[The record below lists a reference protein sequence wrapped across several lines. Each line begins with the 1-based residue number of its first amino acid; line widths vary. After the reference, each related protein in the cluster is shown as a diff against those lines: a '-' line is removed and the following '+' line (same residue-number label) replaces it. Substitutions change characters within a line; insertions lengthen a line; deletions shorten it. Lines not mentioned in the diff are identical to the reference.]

1 MMSVDIGRSF
11 PLRAAYI
18 GLVPLQHPHDSQSCF
33 NSPSEW
39 GHFVTEQLLK
49 PEDRAEFSQGCQKKK
64 NNFWIFVGNVAV
76 SQLLSGFLGDL
87 STGDSQSRAGPVT
100 YQD

>member
-33 NSPSEW
+33 NSTSEW